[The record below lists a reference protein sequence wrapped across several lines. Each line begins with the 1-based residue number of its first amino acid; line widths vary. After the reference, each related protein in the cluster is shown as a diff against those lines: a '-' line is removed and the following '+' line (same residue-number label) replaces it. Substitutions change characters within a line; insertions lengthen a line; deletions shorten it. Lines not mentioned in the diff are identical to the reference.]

1 MDLIVCTKK
10 CNLYIVSPTHYTVNN
25 FVLSLIY
32 NYLENSSK
40 YAYKYKY
47 LGIKYKY
54 KYSTFKYKYE
64 YKYLESV
71 LELYSSTSTSTK
83 YYISAV

>member
-1 MDLIVCTKK
+1 VA
-10 CNLYIVSPTHYTVNN
+10 YIDKTGKAQTCHKYTVC
-25 FVLSLIY
+25 
-32 NYLENSSK
+32 K
-40 YAYKYKY
+40 YKYKYKY
-47 LGIKYKY
+47 LGGKYKYKY

-83 YYISAV
+83 YYISGKAVFKSVLTLDYFFND

>member
-1 MDLIVCTKK
+1 MHP
-10 CNLYIVSPTHYTVNN
+10 N
-25 FVLSLIY
+25 
-32 NYLENSSK
+32 
-40 YAYKYKY
+40 

-71 LELYSSTSTSTK
+71 LEYK
-83 YYISAV
+83 YKYQVLHLCLKLPREKLNDWIRWEEFSRKTTPPECLTPPIPKLGT

>member
-1 MDLIVCTKK
+1 MHP
-10 CNLYIVSPTHYTVNN
+10 N
-25 FVLSLIY
+25 
-32 NYLENSSK
+32 
-40 YAYKYKY
+40 

-83 YYISAV
+83 YYISASLMCDKEILQPCKCSARYTIMVHPNKHIKDWLRNLKNNNE